1 MRPYNPLTMTNPSKS
16 AASRKRVQPRHAAS
30 LMVYRQQG
38 DQIEVLLGK
47 RHARARFAPDVYVF
61 PGGAVDAAD
70 FEADTPEPAQSAHMG
85 VGNKPAL
92 ARALLQAAV
101 REAREETGLN
111 FRPNAGLHNLR
122 YIGRAITPVFSP
134 VRYHARFFAA
144 PAHLFEGAAGVDG
157 ALAGDGEL
165 QPLHWVSVQQALGY
179 PLIDVTVF
187 MLQELQ
193 QELLEGRTRLPL
205 FTYYGNGPRVL
216 YRDC

>member
-1 MRPYNPLTMTNPSKS
+1 M
-16 AASRKRVQPRHAAS
+16 KRVVPRHAAS

-38 DQIEVLLGK
+38 DQIDVLLGK

-61 PGGAVDAAD
+61 PGGGVDAAD
-70 FEADTPEPAQSAHMG
+70 FVPHTQPPALAEHMG

-92 ARALLQAAV
+92 AGALLQAAV

-111 FRPNAGLHNLR
+111 FKAAAGLHNLR

-144 PAHLFEGAAGVDG
+144 PAHLFDG
-157 ALAGDGEL
+157 TIGGDGEL
-165 QPLHWVSVQQALGY
+165 QHLHWVSVQQALGY

-187 MLQELQ
+187 MLHELQ
-193 QELLEGRTRLPL
+193 QELLEGRKRLPL
-205 FTYYGNGPRVL
+205 FTYYGNSPRVL
-216 YRDC
+216 YQPN